1 MTEQK
6 KYSTE
11 YTNEKFKEL
20 LKEFNDLVKE
30 RPKAETIKLKLLEIK
45 AKATDKDA
53 DYLTVRQRAAIVDR
67 VDNYFSGKY
76 KM

>member
-11 YTNEKFKEL
+11 YTNDKFKEL

-53 DYLTVRQRAAIVDR
+53 DYFTVRQRAAIVDR
-67 VDNYFSGKY
+67 VDNYINGKY